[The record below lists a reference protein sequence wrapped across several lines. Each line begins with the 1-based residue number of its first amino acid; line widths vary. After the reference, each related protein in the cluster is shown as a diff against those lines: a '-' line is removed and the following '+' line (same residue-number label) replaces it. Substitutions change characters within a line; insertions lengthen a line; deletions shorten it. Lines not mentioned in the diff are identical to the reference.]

1 VISQLS
7 IAVFHG
13 KIFPGYSWP
22 SDRLTAAIPWADI
35 SNHPSDYY
43 DSERFTI
50 PVKLQAP
57 ALLSSVHVLILSEY
71 LTSLGTER
79 PFAFRQK
86 EEICGRSSVRQ
97 ADDDAAQTAGDEEED
112 VEVIEGASEMDA
124 SRDSM
129 GEKDALEDQ
138 ASEREVFLWEKDASE
153 DQASEREVFLWEKDA
168 SEDVM
173 SDNDTLKNVANEMDT
188 NDTSE
193 NIANE
198 MDTNDA
204 LENVANEMDT
214 NDASENLMNEN
225 DTSGDIER
233 KNDTSK
239 SENDPLDNVA
249 REGDTSEDVASEKET
264 RRPGRKAG
272 GLKKSSILQQGEI
285 RRYCGFHD

>member
-1 VISQLS
+1 M
-7 IAVFHG
+7 
-13 KIFPGYSWP
+13 
-22 SDRLTAAIPWADI
+22 DI

-43 DSERFTI
+43 DSKRFTI

-198 MDTNDA
+198 MDTND
-204 LENVANEMDT
+204 T
-214 NDASENLMNEN
+214 SENLMNEN